1 MESRATTLASQSHR
15 NRKTTIEVGNP
26 MAAATFVVRDATMED
41 VPAIAAIY
49 AHHVKTGTASFELSA
64 PTVEE
69 MHERFRACGD
79 GGYPYLVA
87 AESSG
92 RIVGYAYAGA
102 YRARPAYRH
111 TVENSVYI
119 EAGEVGRGIGSA
131 LLALLVEQCEARGF
145 RQMIAIIGGSDNAA
159 SIRLHAKQGFLEAGC
174 LRAVG
179 HKLGRWH
186 DTVMMQRA
194 LGPGASAPPTRS

>member
-1 MESRATTLASQSHR
+1 
-15 NRKTTIEVGNP
+15 
-26 MAAATFVVRDATMED
+26 MANGTFVVRSATLDD

-49 AHHVKTGTASFELSA
+49 AHHVKTGTASFELAA
-64 PTVEE
+64 PTVDE
-69 MHERFRACGD
+69 MRARFEACGE

-87 AESSG
+87 VDASA
-92 RIVGYAYAGA
+92 RVVGYAYASA

-111 TVENSVYI
+111 TVENSVYVD
-119 EAGEVGRGIGSA
+119 AAEVGRGIGSA
-131 LLALLVEQCEARGF
+131 LLAVLVEQCEARGF

-159 SIRLHAKQGFLEAGC
+159 SIRLHAKQGFSDAGC

-179 HKLGRWH
+179 HKLDRWH

-194 LGPGASAPPTRS
+194 LGPGANSPPTRP